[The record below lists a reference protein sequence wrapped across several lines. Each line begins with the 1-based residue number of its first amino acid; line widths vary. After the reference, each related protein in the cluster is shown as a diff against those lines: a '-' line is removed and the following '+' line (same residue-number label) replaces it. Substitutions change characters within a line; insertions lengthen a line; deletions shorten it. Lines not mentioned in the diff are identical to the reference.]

1 MQNIVKLVILGHF
14 LSFYTPK
21 KSKNQNFG
29 KNFLEILSFYTVYQK
44 SQSFMMYGSWDRV
57 RETELFV
64 ILDHFL
70 PLYPPNNLK
79 NQNFGKME
87 KNPGDIIIFH
97 KYIKTNNH
105 MMYGYWDTEWDR
117 QNVSSF
123 WAIFYPFSSLTTQK
137 IKVLKLKKTPG
148 DTIILHRC
156 TLNDNQMMYDS

>member
-21 KSKNQNFG
+21 KSKNQNFEKW

-44 SQSFMMYGSWDRV
+44 SQSFMMYSSWDRV

-70 PLYPPNNLK
+70 LLYPPNNLK

-87 KNPGDIIIFH
+87 KNPGDIIFH
-97 KYIKTNNH
+97 KYTKTNNH

-123 WAIFYPFSSLTTQK
+123 WAIFCPF
-137 IKVLKLKKTPG
+137 IPPPPVPP
-148 DTIILHRC
+148 TIL
-156 TLNDNQMMYDS
+156 

>member
-21 KSKNQNFG
+21 KSKNQNFEKW

-87 KNPGDIIIFH
+87 I
-97 KYIKTNNH
+97 
-105 MMYGYWDTEWDR
+105 
-117 QNVSSF
+117 SF
-123 WAIFYPFSSLTTQK
+123 STSI
-137 IKVLKLKKTPG
+137 LKL
-148 DTIILHRC
+148 TIIWCMVTEIQSETDRMFHHFGPFFAL
-156 TLNDNQMMYDS
+156 LSPFPPSPPPSYNDK